1 MKSDQLPNFNET
13 SISSISSK
21 SSNVEEQNPQLVR
34 QMVAKDLRRMS
45 IIPRSQVSNSK
56 EQFNIT
62 ENDFEEFMKNL
73 FPEINQISHRK
84 LKMFMDHRKFVN
96 FTKQKIASLEAI
108 AGSYIKT
115 ALQTVHLH
123 ASHARKFSRT

>member
-21 SSNVEEQNPQLVR
+21 SSNVEEQNPQLVQ

-73 FPEINQISHRK
+73 FPEINQISHWK
-84 LKMFMDHRKFVN
+84 LKMFMDHRSIEQVKAKTVISVEGFASNYVYLVVKGSLN
-96 FTKQKIASLEAI
+96 FYK
-108 AGSYIKT
+108 
-115 ALQTVHLH
+115 HL
-123 ASHARKFSRT
+123 R

>member
-73 FPEINQISHRK
+73 FPEINQISH
-84 LKMFMDHRKFVN
+84 
-96 FTKQKIASLEAI
+96 
-108 AGSYIKT
+108 
-115 ALQTVHLH
+115 
-123 ASHARKFSRT
+123 

>member
-73 FPEINQISHRK
+73 FPEIN
-84 LKMFMDHRKFVN
+84 
-96 FTKQKIASLEAI
+96 
-108 AGSYIKT
+108 
-115 ALQTVHLH
+115 
-123 ASHARKFSRT
+123 